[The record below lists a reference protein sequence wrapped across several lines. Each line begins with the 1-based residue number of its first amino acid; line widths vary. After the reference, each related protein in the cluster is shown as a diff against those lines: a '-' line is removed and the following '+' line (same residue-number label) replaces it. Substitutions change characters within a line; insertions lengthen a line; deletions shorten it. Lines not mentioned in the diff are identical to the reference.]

1 MKKCLY
7 TINVVVI
14 QKTEQNV
21 CGLYVGCKIYV
32 GCKTTAKCSVSHPA
46 EQCTANSLAGGQLP
60 GIGNH
65 TGYLYL
71 LYVI

>member
-1 MKKCLY
+1 MY
-7 TINVVVI
+7 VH
-14 QKTEQNV
+14 
-21 CGLYVGCKIYV
+21 GLYVGCKIYV